1 LTVAGSDYP
10 CAGCIVRFEGRQKGI
25 VTVTET
31 AGIGIE
37 VGFKKRSSTAAGNAA
52 DINRYV
58 CRIISSAP
66 LFFAKA
72 EMGSNPI
79 SAAKNDVA
87 SLPSAACVR
96 PATAQN
102 TKHRLPPCFVF

>member
-1 LTVAGSDYP
+1 LPILEKKPGALRHGAPFVTWDLPVP
-10 CAGCIVRFEGRQKGI
+10 IKVVRDRILKQDKGDRAF
-25 VTVTET
+25 VELLLMARDT
-31 AGIGIE
+31 
-37 VGFKKRSSTAAGNAA
+37 
-52 DINRYV
+52 
-58 CRIISSAP
+58 SAP

>member
-1 LTVAGSDYP
+1 MQRKTSFLLILLLFFLLP
-10 CAGCIVRFEGRQKGI
+10 
-25 VTVTET
+25 
-31 AGIGIE
+31 
-37 VGFKKRSSTAAGNAA
+37 
-52 DINRYV
+52 
-58 CRIISSAP
+58 SAP